1 MWIAGTVIVVSVLAW
16 VLLMV
21 LFSVTA
27 SKPRDLGPTP
37 EGRLRGCPG
46 TPNCVCSFDVGASS
60 IEPIA
65 FEDAPEAAWKR
76 LSEVVRKQPRVRLI
90 TQTPEYCH
98 YEFTSLIFRFVDDVE
113 FLLDAENKCIHVRS
127 ASRAGRSDFGVNR
140 ARVEAIRAEFSR

>member
-27 SKPRDLGPTP
+27 SKPRDLGPTA
-37 EGRLRGCPG
+37 EGRLRPCPG
-46 TPNCVCSFDVGASS
+46 TPNCVCSFDKGASA
-60 IEPIA
+60 IEPFV
-65 FEDAPEAAWKR
+65 FEQAPEQAWQR
-76 LSEVVRKQPRVRLI
+76 LQEVVAAQPRVRLI
-90 TQTPEYCH
+90 TQSPSYLH

-113 FLLDAENKCIHVRS
+113 FLLDAEKKRIHVRS

-140 ARVEAIRAEFSR
+140 ARVEAIRAQWKQ